1 MSPSEQAAK
10 TTTRPAS
17 RAAQLTPL
25 QEHFL
30 DRLAALALKRDQVAR
45 QDPQDKLEFKLV
57 SRALYTALMDC
68 VAAGVSD
75 RAHAMLDTGAPK
87 RTERRA
93 TRSTAS
99 PNPATPRR

>member
-10 TTTRPAS
+10 TATRPSA
-17 RAAQLTPL
+17 RAAQITPL

-75 RAHAMLDTGAPK
+75 RAHAMLDIDLPK
-87 RTERRA
+87 RTDCRA
-93 TRSTAS
+93 AR
-99 PNPATPRR
+99 